1 MFAIIAS
8 LCKTVF
14 YAFLIHD
21 HLKTKHSDKYNEF
34 LLHATY
40 KLIHFYSKCQ
50 ILINKGGTHLNKKAE
65 HILKNYPELQSKI
78 KQYITKHKPPKD
90 LYTFEYIFNG
100 KQIHV
105 ESNSNLNSDNNTGRD
120 HQVSIPEKYDFIVV
134 TENTHAP
141 ETPFLNK
148 RLLTKIEDWD
158 YRVEPSEIQFI
169 LVEAI
174 FSGKRIKVD
183 FKTDKYNFYIANN
196 VLDEKFMKYFLLNY
210 YDHEI
215 KEEWSN
221 DVCKDMVISIID
233 QNIKQFEFSIRG
245 DYIHIT
251 KTNYF
256 RKLDIIAEE

>member
-1 MFAIIAS
+1 MFAILAS

-21 HLKTKHSDKYNEF
+21 HLKTKHSDKYNE
-34 LLHATY
+34 LLLEATY

-50 ILINKGGTHLNKKAE
+50 IFINKSGAQLNKKAE
-65 HILKNYPELQSKI
+65 HILQNYPELHNKI
-78 KQYITKHKPPKD
+78 KHYINKYKPPKD

-105 ESNSNLNSDNNTGRD
+105 EGNSTSNSIKT
-120 HQVSIPEKYDFIVV
+120 IPEKYDFIVV
-134 TENTHAP
+134 TENTHDAP
-141 ETPFLNK
+141 LTK
-148 RLLTKIEDWD
+148 RLLAKIEEWD
-158 YRVEPSEIQFI
+158 NIVEPSAIQFI

-174 FSGKRIKVD
+174 FSNKRIKVD

-196 VLDEKFMKYFLLNY
+196 VLDEKFMKYFLLTY
-210 YDHEI
+210 YGEQI
-215 KEEWSN
+215 KEDVSN
-221 DVCKDMVISIID
+221 DICNDMTISIID
-233 QNIKQFEFSIRG
+233 HNVKQFEFKLRG